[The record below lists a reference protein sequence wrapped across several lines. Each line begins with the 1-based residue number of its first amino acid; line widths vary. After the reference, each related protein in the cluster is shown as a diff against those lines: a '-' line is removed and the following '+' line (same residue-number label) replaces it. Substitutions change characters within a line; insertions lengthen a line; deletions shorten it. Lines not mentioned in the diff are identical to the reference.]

1 MHCGYK
7 HSRDYML
14 MYNINSISTNES
26 FHGRQT
32 WTKTDQCSIPV
43 SMLISCAR
51 EVFVIGRHFVFSRSL
66 KIMESRKLI
75 TYLVWRSEGSFGAG
89 FSGGLV
95 LKLYGDIGGFFSALM
110 KRKRTQIN
118 SCSFSVQ
125 LKLKLYGWGS
135 QRRIGN

>member
-1 MHCGYK
+1 
-7 HSRDYML
+7 
-14 MYNINSISTNES
+14 
-26 FHGRQT
+26 
-32 WTKTDQCSIPV
+32 
-43 SMLISCAR
+43 MLISCAR
-51 EVFVIGRHFVFSRSL
+51 EVFVIGRHFVFSQSM

-95 LKLYGDIGGFFSALM
+95 LKLYGDIGGFFSAL
-110 KRKRTQIN
+110 RKRTQIN

>member
-1 MHCGYK
+1 
-7 HSRDYML
+7 
-14 MYNINSISTNES
+14 
-26 FHGRQT
+26 
-32 WTKTDQCSIPV
+32 
-43 SMLISCAR
+43 
-51 EVFVIGRHFVFSRSL
+51 VIGRHFVFSRSL

-75 TYLVWRSEGSFGAG
+75 TYLVWRSEGSYSAG
-89 FSGGLV
+89 FTRDLV
-95 LKLYGDIGGFFSALM
+95 LKLNGDIGGFFSALM